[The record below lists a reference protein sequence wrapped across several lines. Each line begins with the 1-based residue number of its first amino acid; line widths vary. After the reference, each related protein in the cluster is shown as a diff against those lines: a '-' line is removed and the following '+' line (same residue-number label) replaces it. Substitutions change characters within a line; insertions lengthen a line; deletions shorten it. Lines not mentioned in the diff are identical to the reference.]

1 MKSTEN
7 KNVYQTPQKPPK
19 FRLVLMRGLYLL
31 TFIGL
36 AFEAWEYLL
45 YPKEPIDYI
54 TGITFSFWATYA
66 TLMGLGVRYP
76 IKMLPLLFL
85 QLAYKATW
93 ALTVY
98 FPMESAEIITPEAE
112 SFYRICITAV
122 IIDIVVIPWE
132 YVFKNYIRTF
142 FQFKRFPI

>member
-45 YPKEPIDYI
+45 YPEEPIDYI
-54 TGITFSFWATYA
+54 TGVTFSFWATYA

-76 IKMLPLLFL
+76 IKMLPFLFL

-93 ALTVY
+93 VLTVY
-98 FPMESAEIITPEAE
+98 FPMESAGIVTPEAE
-112 SFYRICITAV
+112 SFYQICITAV
-122 IIDIVVIPWE
+122 IIDIAVIPWE